1 MYLEALV
8 SLFIISVSLM
18 TGLLES
24 WGLMLSQRPLNLDK
38 DKDMVLHAFD
48 RSDAEPLCLVALSS
62 YTSFACQA
70 KGKHSVG

>member
-38 DKDMVLHAFD
+38 DKGMVLHAFD
-48 RSDAEPLCLVALSS
+48 LSS
-62 YTSFACQA
+62 HRVSGFETNLVYISSSRSSSA
-70 KGKHSVG
+70 K

>member
-1 MYLEALV
+1 
-8 SLFIISVSLM
+8 M

-48 RSDAEPLCLVALSS
+48 LSS
-62 YTSFACQA
+62 HRVSGFETNLVYISSSRSSSA
-70 KGKHSVG
+70 K